1 MESLKKTPD
10 GKRRRSELEKI
21 LAKNAHY
28 KKLDIDNKKEPD
40 SLSNRLK
47 RKTKKP
53 ARYCEP
59 GQIAKKAKVKSSVIA
74 TDNHI
79 EQDHEDSLHT
89 EMEVDSSKNESA
101 EHTEVKI
108 SLAKF
113 ALERRLL
120 FFMSS
125 I

>member
-1 MESLKKTPD
+1 MWKVWKKTPE

-28 KKLDIDNKKEPD
+28 KKLKEASKQCPISIDDQTESSCEEIQTEVKKTLELAEASP
-40 SLSNRLK
+40 K
-47 RKTKKP
+47 
-53 ARYCEP
+53 
-59 GQIAKKAKVKSSVIA
+59 IA
-74 TDNHI
+74 
-79 EQDHEDSLHT
+79 T